1 MMITRATEYASL
13 TMLYLAKQPSGK
25 LSFTAEIAEA
35 EHIPPAFLVKV
46 IPRLVKAGLVVS
58 RRGSSGGIELAKDPR
73 TITLRHVLE
82 AMEGEVAANVCTSSQ
97 AYSCHKPS
105 CTMKGVFADAQNQYL
120 KALDRVSLFELAADP
135 APKPAFQS
143 EPQALAG
150 SGT

>member
-13 TMLYLAKQPSGK
+13 TMLYLAKQPAGK

-82 AMEGEVAANVCTSSQ
+82 AMEGEVAANVCTGSQ
-97 AYSCHKPS
+97 PYSCHKPS
-105 CTMKGVFADAQNQYL
+105 CSMKGVFADAQKQYL
-120 KALDRVSLFELAADP
+120 NALDRVSLFELAADP
-135 APKPAFQS
+135 ASKAPS
-143 EPQALAG
+143 LMG

>member
-13 TMLYLAKQPSGK
+13 TMLYLAKQPAGK
-25 LSFTAEIAEA
+25 LSYTAEIAEA

-58 RRGSSGGIELAKDPR
+58 RRGSSGGIELAKDPK
-73 TITLRHVLE
+73 TVTLRHVLE

-97 AYSCHKPS
+97 PYQCHKAGCS
-105 CTMKGVFADAQNQYL
+105 LKGVFAKAQAQYL
-120 KALDRVSLFELAADP
+120 EALDSVTLSELAGLGADDSIRSLP
-135 APKPAFQS
+135 V
-143 EPQALAG
+143 G